1 MISTRFLGILGLIF
15 GAFVWGTIWYPYRLL
30 EQNQIAGISGT
41 ILTYLCA
48 IGLGLPFIWK
58 KLRHVTWNN
67 QLIWLGLTA
76 GFANLGYVVSVL
88 EGEVMRVLLLF
99 YLAPLWTILFSRVLL
114 NERLNQIGWMVM
126 LLSIVGAIIM
136 LYEPKLGLP
145 LPQTKAEILAVLAGA
160 FFALSN
166 VISRKIETVNI
177 EGKSLAIWV
186 GVVVV
191 SGIALF
197 FSEESAHIIKHIT
210 QIQLFT
216 VMIIILVGLG
226 LFTNSLTVQFGLSV
240 LPANQAII
248 ILLSELIF
256 AAVSAYFLAGES
268 MQLREWIGG
277 LLIVSASVF
286 SGKLEEKNV

>member
-1 MISTRFLGILGLIF
+1 MISTRFLGILGLMF

-30 EQNQIAGISGT
+30 EQNQIAGISST

-48 IGLGLPFIWK
+48 IALGLPFIWK
-58 KLRHVTWNN
+58 KLKQSVWNN
-67 QLIWLGLTA
+67 QLIGLGLTA

-99 YLAPLWTILFSRVLL
+99 YLAPLWTILFSRILL
-114 NERLNQIGWMVM
+114 NERLNQIGWLVM
-126 LLSIVGAIIM
+126 LLSIIGAMIM

-177 EGKSLAIWV
+177 EGKALAIWL
-186 GVVVV
+186 GVVAV

-197 FSEESAHIIKHIT
+197 FSEESTHLIKHVEHMQFST
-210 QIQLFT
+210 
-216 VMIIILVGLG
+216 MIIIVLIGLG
-226 LFTNSLTVQFGLSV
+226 LFINSLTVQFGLSV

-248 ILLSELIF
+248 ILLSELVF

-268 MQLREWIGG
+268 MQLREWLGG
-277 LLIVSASVF
+277 FLIVSASVF

>member
-1 MISTRFLGILGLIF
+1 MISTRFLGILGLMF

-30 EQNQIAGISGT
+30 EQNQIAGISST

-48 IGLGLPFIWK
+48 IALGLPFIWK
-58 KLRHVTWNN
+58 KLKQSVWNN
-67 QLIWLGLTA
+67 QLIGLGLTA

-99 YLAPLWTILFSRVLL
+99 YLAPLWTILFSRILL
-114 NERLNQIGWMVM
+114 NERLNQIGWLVM
-126 LLSIVGAIIM
+126 LLSIIGAMIM

-177 EGKSLAIWV
+177 EGKALAIWL
-186 GVVVV
+186 GVVAV

-197 FSEESAHIIKHIT
+197 FSEESTHLIKHVEHMQFST
-210 QIQLFT
+210 
-216 VMIIILVGLG
+216 MIIIVLIGLG
-226 LFTNSLTVQFGLSV
+226 LFINSLTVQFGLSV

-248 ILLSELIF
+248 ILLSELVF

-268 MQLREWIGG
+268 MQLREWLGG
-277 LLIVSASVF
+277 FLIVSASVF
-286 SGKLEEKNV
+286 SGKLEEKKT